1 MQHLRHPVT
10 MDERKAKATAWALT
24 FADMVTLLLTFFVLL
39 LVILNDAEKHV
50 NAVIDKL
57 LDVTYEEMNQD
68 LSSANVSVERATKG
82 IKITIRGNLFKSAS
96 SEVEPEYYPV
106 IHQIGQIIK
115 ESEVINIH
123 DNTEYK
129 NLLDLIRKRGAQLN
143 VEVRCEGHTDD
154 EKLPPNAEY
163 PSNWELSAARSL
175 NLVRLMNKYAAMPE
189 RYFSAMGYGEFRPI
203 IDVKSISDYAE
214 KTEARAI
221 NRRVEIYL
229 DAFLQQSVMSEIEI
243 NI

>member
-1 MQHLRHPVT
+1 M
-10 MDERKAKATAWALT
+10 
-24 FADMVTLLLTFFVLL
+24 
-39 LVILNDAEKHV
+39 VILNDAEKHV

-68 LSSANVSVERATKG
+68 LSSANVSVARATKG

-129 NLLDLIRKRGAQLN
+129 NLLDLIRKRG
-143 VEVRCEGHTDD
+143 
-154 EKLPPNAEY
+154 
-163 PSNWELSAARSL
+163 RS
-175 NLVRLMNKYAAMPE
+175 
-189 RYFSAMGYGEFRPI
+189 
-203 IDVKSISDYAE
+203 
-214 KTEARAI
+214 
-221 NRRVEIYL
+221 
-229 DAFLQQSVMSEIEI
+229 
-243 NI
+243 